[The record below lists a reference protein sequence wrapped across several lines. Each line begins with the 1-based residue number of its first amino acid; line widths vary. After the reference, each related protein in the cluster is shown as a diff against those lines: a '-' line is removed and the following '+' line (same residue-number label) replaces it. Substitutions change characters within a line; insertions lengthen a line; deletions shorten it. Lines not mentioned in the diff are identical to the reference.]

1 MKYFKSK
8 IFYFFFA
15 GIGLLSCEKEEDRV
29 IFKGGN
35 SPVLVSSSTS
45 DLVLTKEKAEYSS
58 LQFQWTNPEYEFSN
72 GANTQDVL
80 YTLEIDTEGA
90 NFSSAKR
97 IAIGITR
104 DLFTSFTVRQLNN
117 TLSVMELE
125 DYVPHG
131 FEFRIKANL
140 SNGSVPV
147 YSNVVKI
154 NVTTFLDVVYPVPD
168 KLYITGSAT
177 PASWQA
183 GIAGETVPPDQQ
195 FTKVNSYLFQIDKLH
210 FTFNGTDD
218 GSNGFLLLPVYGSW
232 AAKYGFTGDKHKNNR
247 SGDSFKP
254 EGNDFAPP
262 ATGTYKIVVNFKT
275 GKYSVE
281 AVTE

>member
-1 MKYFKSK
+1 MKYLKSK
-8 IFYFFFA
+8 INYLVLA
-15 GIGLLSCEKEEDRV
+15 SLCLLSCEKEEDRV
-29 IFKGGN
+29 TFKGGN

-45 DLVLTKEKAEYSS
+45 DLVLTKEKADYSS

-80 YTLEIDTEGA
+80 YTLEIDMEGA
-90 NFSSAKR
+90 DFSSEKR

-104 DLFTSFTVRQLNN
+104 DLSTNFTVRQLNN

-131 FEFRIKANL
+131 FEFRIRANL

-168 KLYITGSAT
+168 KLFITGGAT
-177 PASWQA
+177 PKGWMAGGDAPEASQ
-183 GIAGETVPPDQQ
+183 E
-195 FTKVNSYLFQIDKLH
+195 FTKINTYTFQITGLVMAA
-210 FTFNGTDD
+210 NGP
-218 GSNGFLLLPVYGSW
+218 FLFVPVYGNW
-232 AAKYGFTGDKHKNNR
+232 DNKYGFTGAKEANNVN
-247 SGDSFKP
+247 GDSFKP
-254 EGNDFAPP
+254 GGEDFKAPS
-262 ATGTYKIVVNFKT
+262 ASKAYKITVNFKT
-275 GKYSVE
+275 GRYSIE
-281 AVTE
+281 